1 MRACMHCV
9 VSGRVQGVFYR
20 VATQRK
26 AVALGVDG
34 WVRNLPDGSVEVFA
48 QGAEDALAEL
58 RAWLWQGPPRAAV
71 AEVRCRPVVD
81 PEELEGFEVR

>member
-1 MRACMHCV
+1 MSSCMRCI

-26 AVALGVDG
+26 AAALGVDG

-48 QGAEDALAEL
+48 RGGDAALAEL
-58 RAWLWQGPPRAAV
+58 QAWLWQGPPQAAV
-71 AEVRCRPVVD
+71 TAVRCQAVPD
-81 PEELEGFEVR
+81 PGEPEGFEVR